1 MCISENTHTL
11 PEDSSV
17 LHPVL
22 HPVLLASVIEVG
34 VVNRQGS

>member
-17 LHPVL
+17 LHL
-22 HPVLLASVIEVG
+22 VLLASVIDVG
-34 VVNRQGS
+34 VVNRQVS

>member
-22 HPVLLASVIEVG
+22 LASVIEVG
-34 VVNRQGS
+34 VVNYQVS